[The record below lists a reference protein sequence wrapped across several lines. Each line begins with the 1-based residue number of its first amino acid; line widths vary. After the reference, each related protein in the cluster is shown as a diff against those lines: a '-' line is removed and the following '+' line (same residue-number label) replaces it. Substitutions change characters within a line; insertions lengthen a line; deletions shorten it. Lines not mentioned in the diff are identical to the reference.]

1 MLDTL
6 DFIADRGGNPA
17 LIKKSQERRGE
28 PTAIV
33 DEVID
38 LWEDHRKTQYAAT
51 QIGSKINEVQKEI
64 GKKKK
69 AKESADAELE
79 QKGNLEREK
88 IAKEKEA
95 EEKLKHLRARV
106 KTIGNYVHDSVPVSN
121 DEVWLCCTRGQDAVD
136 LALGRQ
142 RSATYMGP

>member
-1 MLDTL
+1 MLDVL
-6 DFIADRGGNPA
+6 DFITERGGNPA
-17 LIKKSQERRGE
+17 LIKKSQERRHE
-28 PTAIV
+28 STEIV
-33 DEVID
+33 DEVIG

-79 QKGNLEREK
+79 QKGTLEREK
-88 IAKEKEA
+88 LAKEKEA
-95 EEKLKHLRARV
+95 EEKLQHLRARV

-121 DEVWLCCTRGQDAVD
+121 DEVWLCSTSD
-136 LALGRQ
+136 LVEA
-142 RSATYMGP
+142 